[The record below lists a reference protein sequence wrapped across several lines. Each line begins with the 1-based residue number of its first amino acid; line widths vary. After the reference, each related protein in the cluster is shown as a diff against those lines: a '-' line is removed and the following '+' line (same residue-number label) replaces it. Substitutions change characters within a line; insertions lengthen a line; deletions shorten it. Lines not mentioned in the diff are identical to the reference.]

1 MPVIT
6 FTDTL
11 ITRASRDLD
20 KAASAGTPNA
30 IYIAA
35 HLAAV
40 RAAGAVISARLSP
53 EQASRM
59 RRPDSIW
66 ELLPRVAPE
75 LADWAA
81 FFEEGKLRRTRAEHG
96 QRAAVNAQQAEEMLA
111 QARQFATKAEELLHA

>member
-6 FTDTL
+6 FTDSL
-11 ITRASRDLD
+11 ITRACRDLD

-30 IYIAA
+30 RYIAA

-40 RAAGAVISARLSP
+40 RAAGAGISARLSP
-53 EQASRM
+53 EQARM

-81 FFEEGKLRRTRAEHG
+81 FFDAGTQRRTRAEHG
-96 QRAAVNAQQAEEMLA
+96 QRSAVNAQQAEEMLT
-111 QARQFATKAEELLHA
+111 QARQFATLAEELLHA